1 MRNTE
6 SIPMTCGNWLALGAC
21 IYSHWNTDKVL
32 KLLGLA
38 KAPKRKLDWKA
49 IIQEAQALQ
58 NEGYSIYAI
67 ANELNISL
75 GLLYAKL
82 HEEND
87 DAKEM

>member
-6 SIPMTCGNWLALGAC
+6 SIPMICGNWLALGAC

-67 ANELNISL
+67 ANELNISR

-82 HEEND
+82 HEEDD

>member
-1 MRNTE
+1 
-6 SIPMTCGNWLALGAC
+6 MTCGNWLALGAC

-67 ANELNISL
+67 ANELNISR

-87 DAKEM
+87 DAKEI

>member
-1 MRNTE
+1 
-6 SIPMTCGNWLALGAC
+6 MTCGNWLALGAC
-21 IYSHWNTDKVL
+21 IYSHWNTDKAL

-38 KAPKRKLDWKA
+38 KAPKRQLDWKA
-49 IIQEAQALQ
+49 IIQQAKALQ
-58 NEGYSIYAI
+58 KDGYSIYAI
-67 ANELNISL
+67 ANELNISR

>member
-21 IYSHWNTDKVL
+21 IYGHWNTDKAL

-38 KAPKRKLDWKA
+38 KSPKRQLDWNA
-49 IIQEAQALQ
+49 IIQKAQALQ
-58 NEGYSIYAI
+58 KDGYSIYAI
-67 ANELNISL
+67 ANELNISR

>member
-1 MRNTE
+1 
-6 SIPMTCGNWLALGAC
+6 MTCGNWLALGAC
-21 IYSHWNTDKVL
+21 IYGHWNIDKAL

-38 KAPKRKLDWKA
+38 KGPKRKLDWKA
-49 IIQEAQALQ
+49 IIQQAQALQ
-58 NEGYSIYAI
+58 NDGYSIYAI
-67 ANELNISL
+67 ANKLNISR

>member
-6 SIPMTCGNWLALGAC
+6 SIPMTYGNWLALGAC
-21 IYSHWNTDKVL
+21 IYGHWNTDKAL

-38 KAPKRKLDWKA
+38 KAPKRQLDWNT
-49 IIQEAQALQ
+49 IIQKAQSLQ
-58 NEGYSIYAI
+58 NDGYSIYAI
-67 ANELNISL
+67 ANELNISR

-87 DAKEM
+87 YAKEM